1 MGKEERDKTA
11 ELMIKEEERG
21 STAEENRAGEYP
33 EWKGRRGRPESQV
46 KKETDQDSQ
55 NKEKIYTE
63 ENDRE
68 QDAMIEDTAEEGAD
82 KGSWRRSR
90 RRRDDRKKK
99 AKKGNHAVRA
109 FLRILQHAALAA
121 MAVSVFIVAIGSTV
135 RVEGFHSQYGFNMY
149 TMNQKQ
155 KYEESELFDNIFGY
169 AAADII
175 RHGVVSGQ
183 LETDGVFDGRKVIDV
198 TAHNYRDIGLPERYV
213 TASYYLEDLLKW
225 QNYGF
230 EWTGTEM
237 TGAQARNFLADR
249 TRVTVIDP
257 DSKYYNT
264 SDASY
269 LKSDVESYT
278 FVDDVSSNQLW
289 VDADDT
295 DGFVDDY
302 RPARLE
308 ISEEEAVS
316 NISVPEEDE
325 AENIGDSE
333 AKTTYNVLVNRYKTA
348 DGKNLEEYVSDW
360 DLYYD
365 LCHNVQYAA
374 KSLSYNY
381 NEYLEAQRY
390 YSRDNSN
397 VRYLIRK
404 TVGENTQIYTNL
416 EEEQDLESI
425 LSFAEEQDAEDDAA
439 LPSAG
444 RYIYYSPADM
454 SYMTNTS
461 IDEETIRRILQ
472 EYDYAYP
479 ETVEIWIGVDTSY
492 PAEDA
497 FTQGRAGFNNYQPYF
512 MQWIAVAF
520 CAGILYLILLCYLT
534 FVTGKD
540 ADREGRMY
548 IRLTS
553 FDRIPTEIMLLLGFG
568 MAILIAWVLIVAVE
582 LLNLNIAAVL
592 SYDTVANAQWFK
604 GALFAAVF
612 AVDTVAM
619 FFFYSLVRRLRAR
632 TLWKNSYLCRIYHLL
647 KSCAL
652 QMYDNSD
659 IVLRT
664 CVPYGLFLLFNLL
677 MMVWAIDTTAPFG
690 ILVLVFITMAVDVAV
705 GHLLYQNAKEQ
716 QQIVKGI
723 ETIANGQLE
732 HQVKTEKLHGDN
744 LTLAHSVNSIGKG
757 IKEAVEIS
765 MKDERMKADLIT
777 NVSHD
782 IKTPLTSII
791 NYVDLIKRERID
803 NEKVQNYIKVLD
815 EKSQRLKQLTD
826 DLVEASKITSGN
838 ISLHF
843 EQINLTEL
851 MNQTI
856 GEFSEKFEMKNLTT
870 VMNVRVKNAVIEAD
884 SRRIWRVMENLFN
897 NIYKYAMEG
906 TRVYLSIEDM
916 PDKKKFI
923 VISIKNISA
932 SPLNCNPDELTERFI
947 RGDVSRTTE
956 GSGLGLSIAKNLTE
970 AQKGTFEIQL
980 DGDLFKVILTF
991 PKAKGEKNA

>member
-1 MGKEERDKTA
+1 MGKEEKDRAADLWTEDDGGKGPAAGAYTTEETLEKRNMQTEDKSMEQTGQAEGKEQEKETA
-11 ELMIKEEERG
+11 
-21 STAEENRAGEYP
+21 AGRHS
-33 EWKGRRGRPESQV
+33 GRR
-46 KKETDQDSQ
+46 
-55 NKEKIYTE
+55 N
-63 ENDRE
+63 
-68 QDAMIEDTAEEGAD
+68 
-82 KGSWRRSR
+82 
-90 RRRDDRKKK
+90 RRDGKKK
-99 AKKGNHAVRA
+99 RAKKGNHAART
-109 FLRILQHAALAA
+109 FLRIVQHTSLAV
-121 MAVSVFIVAIGSTV
+121 MMVSVFIVAIGSTV
-135 RVEGFHSQYGFNMY
+135 RVEGFRSKYGFNMY
-149 TMNQKQ
+149 TMDQKQ
-155 KYEESELFDNIFGY
+155 TYEESELFDNIFGY
-169 AAADII
+169 AVADII

-183 LETDGVFDGRKVIDV
+183 LESEGSFDGRKVIDV
-198 TAHNYRDIGLPERYV
+198 TAYNYRDIGLPEQYV

-237 TGAQARNFLADR
+237 TAAQAQNFLADR
-249 TRVTVIDP
+249 TRVTVMDP

-264 SDASY
+264 TDANY

-278 FVDDVSSNQLW
+278 FVNDVSANQLW
-289 VDADDT
+289 MDPDDT

-302 RPARLE
+302 RPAKLE
-308 ISEEEAVS
+308 VSEADGASVAVTD
-316 NISVPEEDE
+316 VEED
-325 AENIGDSE
+325 GTDYGLDSE
-333 AKTTYNVLVNRYKTA
+333 KVDTYNVMVNRYKTTE
-348 DGKNLEEYVSDW
+348 GKNLEEYVSDW

-374 KSLSYNY
+374 QSLSYNY
-381 NEYLEAQRY
+381 NEYLEAKRY
-390 YSRDNSN
+390 YSVRNSN
-397 VRYLIRK
+397 VRYLICK

-416 EEEQDLESI
+416 EDEEDIEDVMAFTEVQGD
-425 LSFAEEQDAEDDAA
+425 EENEEHS
-439 LPSAG
+439 PAG
-444 RYIYYSPADM
+444 RFIYYSPADM
-454 SYMTNTS
+454 NYLTNTS
-461 IDEETIRRILQ
+461 ITEETIRQILQ
-472 EYDYAYP
+472 GYDYAYP
-479 ETVEIWIGVDTSY
+479 ETVKIWIGVDTGY

-497 FTQGRAGFNNYQPYF
+497 FTQGREGFNNYQPYF
-512 MQWIAVAF
+512 MQWIVLALG
-520 CAGILYLILLCYLT
+520 AGVLYLVLFCYLT

-540 ADREGRMY
+540 MDKEGRAFV
-548 IRLTS
+548 RLTS

-568 MAILIAWVLIVAVE
+568 MMILIAWVLIVVAE
-582 LLNLNIAAVL
+582 LLDLNVVSVL
-592 SYDTVANAQWFK
+592 SQDTVAHAQWFQ
-604 GALFAAVF
+604 GALFAMVF
-612 AVDTVAM
+612 VVDMVAM
-619 FFFYSLVRRLRAR
+619 FFFYSLVRRWRAK
-632 TLWKNSYLCRIYHLL
+632 TLWKNSYLCRIFRLL
-647 KSCAL
+647 KKGAL

-677 MMVWAIDTTAPFG
+677 MMVWAFGTTAPFG
-690 ILVLVFITMAVDVAV
+690 ILVLVFITMAVDIAV

-716 QQIVKGI
+716 QQIIKGI

-956 GSGLGLSIAKNLTE
+956 GSGLGLSIARNLTE

>member
-1 MGKEERDKTA
+1 MEVKMGKEQRDNTTDLIVTKDGQG
-11 ELMIKEEERG
+11 RP
-21 STAEENRAGEYP
+21 SAEEN
-33 EWKGRRGRPESQV
+33 V
-46 KKETDQDSQ
+46 I
-55 NKEKIYTE
+55 KEKTVDSKDADSGDDLE
-63 ENDRE
+63 KEGRKRKQRE
-68 QDAMIEDTAEEGAD
+68 SR
-82 KGSWRRSR
+82 KRRS
-90 RRRDDRKKK
+90 
-99 AKKGNHAVRA
+99 KKGNHVART
-109 FLRILQHAALAA
+109 FLRIVQHVALAA
-121 MAVSVFIVAIGSTV
+121 MVVSVFIVAIGSTV
-135 RVEGFHSQYGFNMY
+135 YVEGFRSKGSFNMY
-149 TMNQKQ
+149 TMDRKQ

-175 RHGVVSGQ
+175 RLGVVSGQ
-183 LETDGVFDGRKVIDV
+183 LETDGVFDGRKPIDV
-198 TAHNYRDIGLPERYV
+198 TAYNYRDIGLPERYV
-213 TASYYLEDLLKW
+213 TAGYYLEDLLKW

-237 TGAQARNFLADR
+237 TDAQARDFLAEQ

-278 FVDDVSSNQLW
+278 FVNDVSANQLW
-289 VDADDT
+289 IDAEDT

-302 RPARLE
+302 RPATLE
-308 ISEEEAVS
+308 PGGYVDSSDAVTD
-316 NISVPEEDE
+316 SVMPEDE
-325 AENIGDSE
+325 TAGVYDSG
-333 AKTTYNVLVNRYKTA
+333 TISTYNVLVNRYKTTE
-348 DGKNLEEYVSDW
+348 GKNLEQYVSDW

-381 NEYLEAQRY
+381 NEYLEAKQY
-390 YSRDNSN
+390 YSMGNSN

-416 EEEQDLESI
+416 EEEQEI
-425 LSFAEEQDAEDDAA
+425 ENVLSFAEDKKNGEEF
-439 LPSAG
+439 LFPG
-444 RYIYYSPADM
+444 KYIYYSPADM
-454 SYMTNTS
+454 NYLTNTS
-461 IDEETIRRILQ
+461 IDEETVRQILQ

-479 ETVEIWIGVDTSY
+479 ETVEIWLGVDTSF

-497 FTQGRAGFNNYQPYF
+497 FTRGQEGFNNYQPYF
-512 MQWIAVAF
+512 TQWIALAF
-520 CAGILYLILLCYLT
+520 AAGILYLVLLCYLT
-534 FVTGKD
+534 IVTGKD
-540 ADREGRMY
+540 VDQEGRPY
-548 IRLTS
+548 VRLTS
-553 FDRIPTEIMLLLGFG
+553 FDRIPTEIMFLLGFG
-568 MAILIAWVLIVAVE
+568 MAILIAWVMVVVTQ
-582 LLNLNIAAVL
+582 LLNLNVADVMA
-592 SYDTVANAQWFK
+592 YKTVAHTQWFK
-604 GALFAAVF
+604 VALFAIVF
-612 AVDTVAM
+612 AVDMMAM

-632 TLWKNSYLCRIYHLL
+632 TLWKNSYLCRMFRLV
-647 KSCAL
+647 KRCAL
-652 QMYDNSD
+652 QMYDNSN

-677 MMVWAIDTTAPFG
+677 MLVWAFDVKSAFG
-690 ILVLVFITMAVDVAV
+690 MLVLVFIIMAVDIAV

-723 ETIANGQLE
+723 ETIADGQLE

-856 GEFSEKFEMKNLTT
+856 GEFSEKFELKNLTT

-991 PKAKGEKNA
+991 PKAKEETHA

>member
-1 MGKEERDKTA
+1 MGKEEKDRLEDLMTEEGSQGKTA
-11 ELMIKEEERG
+11 VEEDTKENVREETHTEEEKEDSAGREHRNRNKSRG
-21 STAEENRAGEYP
+21 D
-33 EWKGRRGRPESQV
+33 GRR
-46 KKETDQDSQ
+46 
-55 NKEKIYTE
+55 
-63 ENDRE
+63 
-68 QDAMIEDTAEEGAD
+68 
-82 KGSWRRSR
+82 
-90 RRRDDRKKK
+90 KK
-99 AKKGNHAVRA
+99 ARKGNHVARS
-109 FLRILQHAALAA
+109 FLRILQHLSLAA

-135 RVEGFHSQYGFNMY
+135 RVEGFRSQYGFNMY
-149 TMNQKQ
+149 SMNQRQ
-155 KYEESELFDNIFGY
+155 QYEDSELFDNIFGY
-169 AAADII
+169 AVADII
-175 RHGVVSGQ
+175 RHGVVSSQ
-183 LETDGVFDGRKVIDV
+183 LESEGEFDGGKVIDV
-198 TAHNYRDIGLPERYV
+198 TAYNYRDNGLPERYV
-213 TASYYLEDLLKW
+213 TANYYLEDLLKW

-237 TGAQARNFLADR
+237 TAAQARNFLADQ

-264 SDASY
+264 SDANY
-269 LKSDVESYT
+269 LKSDVKSYT
-278 FVDDVSSNQLW
+278 FVNDVSSNQLW
-289 VDADDT
+289 ITSEDT

-302 RPARLE
+302 RPAKLE
-308 ISEEEAVS
+308 ATEYGEEVSTDSYAEEVESYSSENGEI
-316 NISVPEEDE
+316 N
-325 AENIGDSE
+325 
-333 AKTTYNVLVNRYKTA
+333 TYNVMINRYKTA
-348 DGKNLEEYVSDW
+348 EGKNLEEYVSDW

-381 NEYLEAQRY
+381 NEYLEAKGY
-390 YSRDNSN
+390 YSMKNSN

-404 TVGENTQIYTNL
+404 TVGENTQIFTNL
-416 EEEQDLESI
+416 EEERAIDSVLAFADTGESTDELEF
-425 LSFAEEQDAEDDAA
+425 LS
-439 LPSAG
+439 G
-444 RYIYYSPADM
+444 GKYIYYSPSDM
-454 SYMTNTS
+454 SYRTNTS
-461 IDEETIRRILQ
+461 IAEETIRQILQ
-472 EYDYAYP
+472 GYDYAYP

-492 PAEDA
+492 PVDDA
-497 FTQGRAGFNNYQPYF
+497 FTQGRIGFNNYQPYF
-512 MQWIAVAF
+512 MQWIALALG
-520 CAGILYLILLCYLT
+520 AGILYLILFFYLT
-534 FVTGKD
+534 CVTGKD
-540 ADREGRMY
+540 ADQEGRAFV
-548 IRLTS
+548 RLTS
-553 FDRIPTEIMLLLGFG
+553 FDRIPTEIMILLGFG
-568 MAILIAWVLIVAVE
+568 MAILLAWIFIVAVE
-582 LLNLNIAAVL
+582 LLNLNVSAVL
-592 SYDTVANAQWFK
+592 SYDTVAHAQWFK
-604 GALFAAVF
+604 AALFAVVF
-612 AVDTVAM
+612 VVDAAAM
-619 FFFYSLVRRLRAR
+619 FFFYSLVRRWRAR
-632 TLWKNSYLCRIYHLL
+632 ILWKNSYLYRLCRLG
-647 KSCAL
+647 KSIAL
-652 QMYDNSD
+652 QMYDNSN

-664 CVPYGLFLLFNLL
+664 CIPYGIFLLFNLL
-677 MMVWAIDTTAPFG
+677 MLITAFG
-690 ILVLVFITMAVDVAV
+690 AGSFGMLLSVFIMMAVDIAV

-723 ETIANGQLE
+723 EIIANGQLE
-732 HQVKTEKLHGDN
+732 HQVKTDKLHGDN

-856 GEFSEKFEMKNLTT
+856 GEFCEKFEQKNLTT

-991 PKAKGEKNA
+991 PKAKEEKKA

>member
-1 MGKEERDKTA
+1 MEGKMGKEQRNTTTDLIVTNDGQGKPSA
-11 ELMIKEEERG
+11 EDNAIR
-21 STAEENRAGEYP
+21 ENT
-33 EWKGRRGRPESQV
+33 V
-46 KKETDQDSQ
+46 DS
-55 NKEKIYTE
+55 K
-63 ENDRE
+63 
-68 QDAMIEDTAEEGAD
+68 DAD
-82 KGSWRRSR
+82 S
-90 RRRDDRKKK
+90 RDDLEKEGGKRKQKVSRK
-99 AKKGNHAVRA
+99 RRAKKGNHAARTI
-109 FLRILQHAALAA
+109 LRIVQHVSLAV
-121 MAVSVFIVAIGSTV
+121 MVISMFIVAIGSTV
-135 RVEGFHSQYGFNMY
+135 YVKGFRSKGGFNMY
-149 TMNQKQ
+149 TMDRKQ

-175 RHGVVSGQ
+175 RLGVVSGQ
-183 LETDGVFDGRKVIDV
+183 LETDGAFDGRKPIDV
-198 TAHNYRDIGLPERYV
+198 TAYNYRDIGLPERYV

-237 TGAQARNFLADR
+237 TGAQAKEFLAEQ

-278 FVDDVSSNQLW
+278 FVNDVSANQLW
-289 VDADDT
+289 VDAEDT

-302 RPARLE
+302 RPATLE
-308 ISEEEAVS
+308 PGGYEESMEAVTDS
-316 NISVPEEDE
+316 AMLEDE
-325 AENIGDSE
+325 TVGSYDSG
-333 AKTTYNVLVNRYKTA
+333 TISTYNVMVNRYKTTE
-348 DGKNLEEYVSDW
+348 GKNLEQYVSDW

-374 KSLSYNY
+374 NSLSYNY
-381 NEYLEAQRY
+381 NEYLEAKQY
-390 YSRDNSN
+390 YNMDNSN

-416 EEEQDLESI
+416 EEEPEI
-425 LSFAEEQDAEDDAA
+425 ENVLSFAEDRKNGEEF
-439 LPSAG
+439 LFPG
-444 RYIYYSPADM
+444 KYIYYSPADM
-454 SYMTNTS
+454 NYLTNTS
-461 IDEETIRRILQ
+461 IDEGTVRQILQ

-479 ETVEIWIGVDTSY
+479 ETVEIWLGVDTSY

-497 FTQGRAGFNNYQPYF
+497 FTEGRAGFNNYQPYF
-512 MQWIAVAF
+512 MQWIALAF
-520 CAGILYLILLCYLT
+520 GAGILYLVLLCYLT
-534 FVTGKD
+534 IVTGKD
-540 ADREGRMY
+540 VDQEGRPY
-548 IRLTS
+548 VRLTS
-553 FDRIPTEIMLLLGFG
+553 FDRIPTEIMFLLGFG
-568 MAILIAWVLIVAVE
+568 TAILIVWVMIVVTQ
-582 LLNLNIAAVL
+582 LLNLNVADVMAHK
-592 SYDTVANAQWFK
+592 TVADTQWFK
-604 GALFAAVF
+604 VALFAMVF
-612 AVDTVAM
+612 AVDMVSM

-632 TLWKNSYLCRIYHLL
+632 TLWKNSYLCRMFRLV
-647 KSCAL
+647 KRCAL
-652 QMYDNSD
+652 QMYDNSN

-664 CVPYGLFLLFNLL
+664 CVPYSLFLLFNLL
-677 MMVWAIDTTAPFG
+677 MLVWAFDVKSAFG
-690 ILVLVFITMAVDVAV
+690 MLVLVVIIMAVDIAA

-723 ETIANGQLE
+723 ETIADGQLE

-757 IKEAVEIS
+757 IKQAVEIS
-765 MKDERMKADLIT
+765 MKDVRMKADLIT

-791 NYVDLIKRERID
+791 NYVDLLKRERID

-856 GEFSEKFEMKNLTT
+856 GEFSEKFELKNLTT

-906 TRVYLSIEDM
+906 TRVYLSIEDI

-923 VISIKNISA
+923 VMSIKNISA

-991 PKAKGEKNA
+991 PKAKEETHA

>member
-1 MGKEERDKTA
+1 MGKEEKDRKVDPIKKEDSQDRTA
-11 ELMIKEEERG
+11 TGECI
-21 STAEENRAGEYP
+21 AEENLDRQMQEEEHTEEGGADEA
-33 EWKGRRGRPESQV
+33 EESV
-46 KKETDQDSQ
+46 KKEQR
-55 NKEKIYTE
+55 NKSRYQ
-63 ENDRE
+63 RE
-68 QDAMIEDTAEEGAD
+68 G
-82 KGSWRRSR
+82 RS
-90 RRRDDRKKK
+90 KK
-99 AKKGNHAVRA
+99 AKKGNHAARA
-109 FLRILQHAALAA
+109 FLRIMQHVSLAA
-121 MAVSVFIVAIGSTV
+121 MVVSILIVAIGSTV
-135 RVEGFHSQYGFNMY
+135 RVEGFRSQYGFNMY
-149 TMNQKQ
+149 SMNQKQ
-155 KYEESELFDNIFGY
+155 QYEDSELFDNIFGY
-169 AAADII
+169 AAADVI
-175 RHGVVSGQ
+175 RHGVVSSQ
-183 LETDGVFDGRKVIDV
+183 LESGGEFDGRKIIDV
-198 TAHNYRDIGLPERYV
+198 TAYNYRDNGLPERYV
-213 TASYYLEDLLKW
+213 TADYYLEDLLKW

-237 TGAQARNFLADR
+237 TAVQAQNFLANQ

-257 DSKYYNT
+257 NSKYYNT
-264 SDASY
+264 SDANY
-269 LKSDVESYT
+269 LKSDVGSYT
-278 FVDDVSSNQLW
+278 FVNDVSSNQLW
-289 VDADDT
+289 VDSEDT
-295 DGFVDDY
+295 DGFVEDY
-302 RPARLE
+302 RSAKLDAVVE
-308 ISEEEAVS
+308 VEESLADAYV
-316 NISVPEEDE
+316 DE
-325 AENIGDSE
+325 AESYSSGNEEIAS
-333 AKTTYNVLVNRYKTA
+333 YNVMVNRYKTA
-348 DGKNLEEYVSDW
+348 EGKNLEEYVSDW

-381 NEYLEAQRY
+381 SEYLEAKNY
-390 YSRDNSN
+390 YDMNNSN

-404 TVGENTQIYTNL
+404 TVGENTQTFTNL
-416 EEEQDLESI
+416 EEEQDIESVSAFAYAGDNDEELPF
-425 LSFAEEQDAEDDAA
+425 LS
-439 LPSAG
+439 SG
-444 RYIYYSPADM
+444 KYIYYSPSDM
-454 SYMTNTS
+454 TYKTNTS
-461 IDEETIRRILQ
+461 IAEETIRQILQ

-492 PAEDA
+492 PVEDA
-497 FTQGRAGFNNYQPYF
+497 FTQGRIGFNNYQPYF
-512 MQWIAVAF
+512 MQWIALAF
-520 CAGILYLILLCYLT
+520 GAGILYFVLFCYLT

-540 ADREGRMY
+540 ADREGRAFV
-548 IRLTS
+548 RLTS
-553 FDRIPTEIMLLLGFG
+553 FDRIPTEIMILLGFG
-568 MAILIAWVLIVAVE
+568 MAILLMWVFIVAVE
-582 LLNLNIAAVL
+582 LMNLNVSAML
-592 SYDTVANAQWFK
+592 SYDTVAHAQWFK
-604 GALFAAVF
+604 AAVFAAVF
-612 AVDTVAM
+612 VVDMVVM
-619 FFFYSLVRRLRAR
+619 FFFYSLVRRWRAR
-632 TLWKNSYLCRIYHLL
+632 TLWKNSYLCRLFHLV
-647 KSCAL
+647 KSIAL
-652 QMYDNSD
+652 QMYDNSH

-664 CVPYGLFLLFNLL
+664 CIPYGIFLLFNLL
-677 MMVWAIDTTAPFG
+677 MLIGAFGAGTFGMLLSVLIIMV
-690 ILVLVFITMAVDVAV
+690 VDMAV

-723 ETIANGQLE
+723 EIIANGQLE
-732 HQVKTEKLHGDN
+732 HQVKTDKLHGDN

-856 GEFSEKFEMKNLTT
+856 GEFSEKFEQKNLTT

-916 PDKKKFI
+916 PDKKKFL
-923 VISIKNISA
+923 VISLKNISA

-970 AQKGTFEIQL
+970 AQKGIFEIQL

-991 PKAKGEKNA
+991 PKAKEEKKA